1 MCHKNP
7 FNVTLYRVLSCHYI
21 CNVFLNYYIAKKQSG
36 GRITQFAIKGYMAIC
51 TCGFCKT
58 YPVIVLKECK
68 LIQIVRINFLSVSGL
83 ILCKNLLGLVIWH
96 IEFIKL
102 LKNIWAS
109 TKILNKSSVDFQTF
123 LMKAWANIF
132 ENFLCKIA
140 WICTGLTC

>member
-1 MCHKNP
+1 MNCCNAVLLNIFETLIKSYMCHKNP

-83 ILCKNLLGLVIWH
+83 ILYKNYY
-96 IEFIKL
+96 
-102 LKNIWAS
+102 
-109 TKILNKSSVDFQTF
+109 
-123 LMKAWANIF
+123 
-132 ENFLCKIA
+132 C
-140 WICTGLTC
+140 